1 MILNQPAMRRAGS
14 SRRREDE
21 GMEIAY
27 TRVGSGPPLVLLHAF
42 PLSSQMWAAQRG
54 GLSREADVITVDQ
67 RGFGE
72 SAAPDA
78 VADVPPDLAV
88 VAEDLAMLLD
98 RLELPDVVLGGLSM
112 GGYVA
117 MAFLRRHADR
127 VRGLILANTKAS
139 ADTPEAAANR
149 LRVAGAVE
157 QAGDTE
163 FLIPELAPKLLG
175 ESNRRRDPQLVHR
188 VESMLRAAPPAAV
201 AWAQRAMAARPDSF
215 DVLRDVEVPVLVVAG
230 DEDALMPRSEAQAMA
245 AAVKDPELVF
255 IPDAGHLTALEAPR
269 EFNAAVSE
277 FLKRCT

>member
-1 MILNQPAMRRAGS
+1 MRRAGS
-14 SRRREDE
+14 PRSREDE

-27 TRVGSGPPLVLLHAF
+27 TRVGSGVPLVLLHAF
-42 PLSSQMWAAQRG
+42 PLSSEMWAAQRG

-88 VAEDLAMLLD
+88 VAQDLAVLLD
-98 RLELPDVVLGGLSM
+98 RLELSDVVLGGLSM

-149 LRVAGAVE
+149 LRLAEAVE

-163 FLIPELAPKLLG
+163 LLIPELAPKLLG
-175 ESNRRRDPQLVHR
+175 ETNRRDPQLVHR
-188 VESMLRAAPPAAV
+188 VDSMLRAAPPDAV

-215 DVLRDVEVPVLVVAG
+215 DVLRGVEVPVLVVAG
-230 DEDALMPRSEAQAMA
+230 DEDALMARSEATAMA
-245 AAVKDPELVF
+245 AAVKDPELVL
-255 IPDAGHLTALEAPR
+255 IPEAGHLTALEAPR